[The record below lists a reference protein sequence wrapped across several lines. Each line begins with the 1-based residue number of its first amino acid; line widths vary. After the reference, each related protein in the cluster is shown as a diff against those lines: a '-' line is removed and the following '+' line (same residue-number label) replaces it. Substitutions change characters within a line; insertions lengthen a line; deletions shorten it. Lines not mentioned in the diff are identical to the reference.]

1 MKKIVMVLLA
11 SFTLLGAVK
20 AEVFQMGIKGGI
32 GFSSLQINEI
42 NDISSGADV
51 FDLMTG
57 DGVMA
62 YHVGLQTRI
71 KIAMLFVQPEL
82 YFNDGGG
89 TLEQVTTGGIHNL
102 MTVDFKRIDL
112 PVLLG
117 TQFGPL
123 RINLGPVGSYI
134 VQESIVHDLSHVPE
148 DYTIFSEPL
157 TWGFQA
163 GLGVDISRISLDVR
177 YEGSLSKLGETL
189 TIGGTD
195 FQLDARPRQWAFP
208 LHSSQASFGTG
219 KL

>member
-1 MKKIVMVLLA
+1 MKKLVMVLLV
-11 SFTLLGAVK
+11 SFALLAVTK
-20 AEVFQMGIKGGI
+20 AEVFQIGIKGGI
-32 GFSSLQINEI
+32 GFSSIKINDLT
-42 NDISSGADV
+42 DISSGADA

-62 YHVGLQTRI
+62 YHVGIQTRI

-89 TLEQVTTGGIHNL
+89 TVEQVTSGGIRNL
-102 MTVDFKRIDL
+102 MTVDYKRIDL

-117 TQFGPL
+117 TKFGPL

-163 GLGVDISRISLDVR
+163 GLGLDISRLSFDVR

-195 FQLDARPRQWAFP
+195 FNLDARPRQWTFS
-208 LHSSQASFGTG
+208 LGLWF
-219 KL
+219 